1 MTSCSECP
9 RLCRAER
16 TGHSGAGFCRSGLL
30 PRAARAAPHFGEEP
44 CISGIRGS
52 GTVFFSGCNLRCV
65 FCQNVQISSGG
76 LGKTLSI
83 PQLADIF
90 RRLEDSGVHNINL
103 VTASHFV
110 RSVVKALELAK
121 PGIPVVWNSS
131 GYDSLDSLKI
141 LNGHIQIY
149 MPDLKYLDSTLSA
162 KYSSAADYPQ
172 TALAAIDEM
181 YNQVSAYCLDDKG
194 IMQSGVLIRH
204 LVLPGCIENTLDV
217 IDTVSECFSSD
228 TVLFSLMSQ
237 YTPIGNL
244 EKHPELQRTLTFE
257 EYNRVES
264 YLDLSPIENGYL
276 QSLESA
282 TDELIPPFNSLYFI

>member
-1 MTSCSECP
+1 MISCSDCP
-9 RLCRAER
+9 RLCGAER
-16 TGHSGAGFCRSGLL
+16 IGHSGAGFCRSGLL

-65 FCQNVQISSGG
+65 FCQNAQISSGG
-76 LGKTLSI
+76 LGQTLSI

-90 RRLEDSGVHNINL
+90 RRLEDSGVHNISL

-121 PGIPVVWNSS
+121 PRIPVIWNSS
-131 GYDSLDSLKI
+131 GYDSLDSLKV

-149 MPDLKYLDSTLSA
+149 MPDLKYLDSALSA

-172 TALAAIDEM
+172 TALAAINEM
-181 YNQVSAYCLDDKG
+181 YNQVGAYRLDDNG

-204 LVLPGCIENTLDV
+204 LVLPSCIENTLDV
-217 IDTVSECFSSD
+217 IDAVSERFSNN

-237 YTPIGNL
+237 YTPIGDL
-244 EKHPELQRTLTFE
+244 EKYPELQRTLTSE

-282 TDELIPPFNSLYFI
+282 TDELIPPFNSLFFI